1 MPRQWSAGLAFHQSM
16 DSVPSLRSARLVL
29 LPDCRTSVS
38 SESPTPSDAPGEGDE
53 DPPGR
58 HPSRR
63 FNELYPA
70 ALSAPRRPTSG
81 NAPAAAMNQVPH
93 TVHYSVSPP
102 DPSEEL
108 GPGLGWLGG
117 VAIALLTLL
126 VPLTSVVLDRE
137 DQPTG
142 STLPRVTNSLQRH
155 GSHNPSGLSSTGFGE
170 SPGGDTG
177 GKPQ

>member
-29 LPDCRTSVS
+29 LPDCRTSIS
-38 SESPTPSDAPGEGDE
+38 SESPTPWDAPGEGDE

-58 HPSRR
+58 DASRR
-63 FNELYPA
+63 FKELHPA

-81 NAPAAAMNQVPH
+81 NVPAAAMNQVAH
-93 TVHYSVSPP
+93 TDHFSVSPQ
-102 DPSEEL
+102 DLSEEL
-108 GPGLGWLGG
+108 GQGLGWLGG
-117 VAIALLTLL
+117 MAIALLTLL

-137 DQPTG
+137 DQTTG
-142 STLPRVTNSLQRH
+142 SPLPNVTNSLQRH

-177 GKPQ
+177 G

>member
-1 MPRQWSAGLAFHQSM
+1 M

-29 LPDCRTSVS
+29 LPDCRPAVS
-38 SESPTPSDAPGEGDE
+38 SESQTPSDAPGEGDE
-53 DPPGR
+53 DPPGGDA
-58 HPSRR
+58 SRR

-81 NAPAAAMNQVPH
+81 NAPAAAMNQVPQ
-93 TVHYSVSPP
+93 TDNYSVSPP
-102 DPSEEL
+102 DLSEEL
-108 GPGLGWLGG
+108 GQGLGWLGG

-137 DQPTG
+137 DQSTG
-142 STLPRVTNSLQRH
+142 SPLPSVTNSLQRH